1 MKLKHL
7 PSDNELLDAAIS
19 EVSKEDYKSIKRDEN
34 FSFDWHIEK
43 VNLVYKIFLVSD
55 RESILGLMSL
65 IDRKAEYRIH
75 INLLEINR
83 RHRGKDKEIDNIAA
97 CLIAF
102 AAEIA
107 IKKGYYGFVSLT
119 PKTKLIDHYQNKYGF
134 RQYGRFLGIEGATS
148 QNLVEKHLKDE

>member
-7 PSDNELLDAAIS
+7 PSGNELDAAIS
-19 EVSKEDYKSIKRDEN
+19 EVSKEDYKSIKNDKN

-43 VNLVYKIFLVSD
+43 VNLVYKIFLVLD
-55 RESILGLMSL
+55 TEVILGLMSL

-75 INLLEINR
+75 INLLETNKH
-83 RHRGKDKEIDNIAA
+83 HRGKDKEIDNIAA

-119 PKTKLIDHYQNKYGF
+119 PKTKLIDHYQDKYGF
-134 RQYGRFLGIEGATS
+134 RQYGQYLGIEGATS
-148 QNLVEKHLKDE
+148 QNLVEKYLKDE